1 VAPCRVYK
9 KELFSVMKAT
19 APSMTNLE
27 PLTSAIDA
35 YKLFDRREPGWIKV
49 ELLPAA

>member
-1 VAPCRVYK
+1 
-9 KELFSVMKAT
+9 MKAT
-19 APSMTNLE
+19 APSLTNLE

-35 YKLFDRREPGWIKV
+35 YKLSDRREPGWIKV

>member
-1 VAPCRVYK
+1 
-9 KELFSVMKAT
+9 MKVT
-19 APSMTNLE
+19 APNLD

-35 YKLFDRREPGWIKV
+35 YKLFDHRDRGWIKA

>member
-1 VAPCRVYK
+1 
-9 KELFSVMKAT
+9 MKAT
-19 APSMTNLE
+19 APSLTNLE

-35 YKLFDRREPGWIKV
+35 YKLFDHRDRGWIKA